1 MSRAE
6 SGNTPNQQGSTT
18 SQLRDKASEVA
29 TNLRDMGSQVRDAAS
44 EQYQN
49 IKESATEYYQAGR
62 DKAVQWENQIE
73 EYVREQPIKSLLM
86 AAGVGILL
94 GILWKRS

>member
-6 SGNTPNQQGSTT
+6 SGNAPNQGTA

-29 TNLRDMGSQVRDAAS
+29 TNLRDAAA
-44 EQYQN
+44 EKYEN
-49 IKESATEYYQAGR
+49 IKDSATEYYQAGR
-62 DKAVQWENQIE
+62 DKAVEWENQIE
-73 EYVREQPIKSLLM
+73 EYVRERPIKSLLM